1 MRVLTFGTQV
11 ALDRPASQA
20 QTYRDLLTKMPQGPD
35 VLASAYRAVEDRMQQ
50 VGCILF
56 VSFTSLS
63 STK

>member
-1 MRVLTFGTQV
+1 M